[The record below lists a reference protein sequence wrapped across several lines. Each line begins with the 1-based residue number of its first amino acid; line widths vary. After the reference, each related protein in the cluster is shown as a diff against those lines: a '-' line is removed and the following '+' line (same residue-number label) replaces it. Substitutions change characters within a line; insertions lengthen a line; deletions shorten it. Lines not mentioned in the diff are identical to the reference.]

1 MQQRL
6 SPQVASSSIGVGSA
20 FPCTRARQACC
31 LRALMS
37 RVALRFCHH
46 HFDIFQSARKDVK
59 SSVAA
64 PRGTGL
70 IESHPRTPRP
80 LAACHATSRSTKP
93 AHLPPRELV
102 SSRGAARSPITAIP
116 VAGRAP
122 RATFATAVRV
132 RGFAIPHEEHDL
144 ARSAGEP
151 PAVAGPRPSHRGAR

>member
-1 MQQRL
+1 M
-6 SPQVASSSIGVGSA
+6 
-20 FPCTRARQACC
+20 
-31 LRALMS
+31 
-37 RVALRFCHH
+37 
-46 HFDIFQSARKDVK
+46 K

-80 LAACHATSRSTKP
+80 VTACHATSRLTKP

-102 SSRGAARSPITAIP
+102 SSRGAARSPIAAIP

-132 RGFAIPHEEHDL
+132 RGFANPYEVADL

-151 PAVAGPRPSHRGAR
+151 PAVAGHHPSLRGSR